1 AQRLAAD
8 CVIAGLLHSQR
19 LGGCGNLELGRAADV
34 WLAACAMSGASGRLA
49 VPRPEG
55 GTGLGLQRKACCQ
68 HFRRA
73 DGELC
78 DSCPKLPLAERE
90 RRLREQDH

>member
-1 AQRLAAD
+1 
-8 CVIAGLLHSQR
+8 
-19 LGGCGNLELGRAADV
+19 
-34 WLAACAMSGASGRLA
+34 MSGASGLLA
-49 VPRPEG
+49 VPLAEG
-55 GTGLGLQRKACCQ
+55 GTRLGLQRKACCQ

-90 RRLREQDH
+90 RRLRKQDH